1 MQDRGIYSRRLPLII
16 ARAMQ
21 KLEKHERMPNFDYEA
36 PTSLETAL
44 ELLARPREVRPLAG
58 GTDIIDQLKSNRRN
72 ADLVVDLKRIPEL
85 LTIESNGSG
94 LRIGSAVSCTDVNK
108 FTARNGDYP
117 ALSESTEL
125 IGSIHIQNRAS
136 VGGNVCNAA
145 PSADTIPAL
154 LIHEAIAYTASASGG
169 REIPLIDFFAG
180 PGQTVLEKGEILKEL
195 VLPAPSANTASA
207 YLRFIPRN
215 EMDIAVAGVGS
226 LIEVDPSS
234 KVVNKARIALAS
246 VAPTPVRAYA
256 AEEFLEGTAI
266 DAAAI
271 DKTADLAVEAAVPIT
286 DVRGSA
292 EYRKELIRVLT
303 KRTLNICLERLA

>member
-1 MQDRGIYSRRLPLII
+1 
-16 ARAMQ
+16 
-21 KLEKHERMPNFDYEA
+21 MPNFDYEA
-36 PTSLETAL
+36 PTSLASAL
-44 ELLARPREVRPLAG
+44 ELLARPGEVRPLSG
-58 GTDIIDQLKSNRRN
+58 GTDIIDQLKSNRRH
-72 ADLVVDLKRIPEL
+72 ADLVVDLKRVPEL
-85 LTIESNGSG
+85 LTLESNGSG
-94 LRIGSAVSCTDVNK
+94 LRIGSAVSCTEVHK
-108 FTARNGDYP
+108 YTAEKGGFP

-125 IGSIHIQNRAS
+125 VGSIHIQNRAS

-154 LIHEAIAYTASASGG
+154 LIHEAVAHTASASGG

-180 PGQTVLEKGEILKEL
+180 PGQTVLGKGEILKEL
-195 VLPAPSANTASA
+195 VLPAPSNNTASA

-226 LIEVDPSS
+226 LIEVDPST
-234 KVVNKARIALAS
+234 KVVTKARIALAS

-256 AEEFLEGTAI
+256 AEEFLKGTVI

-271 DKTADLAVEAAVPIT
+271 DKTADLAVGSAVPIT

>member
-1 MQDRGIYSRRLPLII
+1 
-16 ARAMQ
+16 
-21 KLEKHERMPNFDYEA
+21 MPNFDYEA
-36 PTSLETAL
+36 PTSLASAL
-44 ELLARPREVRPLAG
+44 ELLARPGEVRPLAG

-85 LTIESNGSG
+85 LNIEANGSG
-94 LRIGSAVSCTDVNK
+94 LRIGSAVSCTEVNK
-108 FTARNGDYP
+108 FTIINGGYA
-117 ALSESTEL
+117 ALSESAEL

-154 LIHEAIAYTASASGG
+154 LVHEAVAHTVSTSGG
-169 REIPLIDFFAG
+169 SREIPLIDFFAG
-180 PGQTVLEKGEILKEL
+180 PGQTVLQKGEILREL
-195 VLPAPSANTASA
+195 VLPAPSASTASA

-234 KVVNKARIALAS
+234 GVVTKARIALAS

-256 AEEFLEGTAI
+256 AEEFLEGTVI

-271 DKTADLAVEAAVPIT
+271 DETADLAVGSAVPIT

-303 KRTLNICLERLA
+303 KRTLSICLERLA

>member
-1 MQDRGIYSRRLPLII
+1 
-16 ARAMQ
+16 
-21 KLEKHERMPNFDYEA
+21 MPNFDYEA
-36 PTSLETAL
+36 PTSLASAL
-44 ELLARPREVRPLAG
+44 ELLARPGEMRPLSG
-58 GTDIIDQLKSNRRN
+58 GTDIIDQLKSNRRH
-72 ADLVVDLKRIPEL
+72 ADLVVDLKRVPEL
-85 LTIESNGSG
+85 LALESNSSS
-94 LRIGSAVSCTDVNK
+94 LKIGSAVSCTDVHNY
-108 FTARNGDYP
+108 TAENGGFP

-125 IGSIHIQNRAS
+125 VGSIHIQNRAS

-154 LIHEAIAYTASASGG
+154 LIHEAVARTASASGG

-195 VLPAPSANTASA
+195 VLPAPANNTASA

-226 LIEVDPSS
+226 LIELNPST
-234 KVVNKARIALAS
+234 KIVTKARIALAS

-256 AEEFLEGTAI
+256 AEEFLEGTVI

-271 DKTADLAVEAAVPIT
+271 DKTADLAVDSAVPIT

>member
-1 MQDRGIYSRRLPLII
+1 
-16 ARAMQ
+16 
-21 KLEKHERMPNFDYEA
+21 MPNFDYEA
-36 PTSLETAL
+36 PTTLPSAL
-44 ELLARPREVRPLAG
+44 ELLARPGEMRPLSG
-58 GTDIIDQLKSNRRN
+58 GTDIIDQLKSNRRH
-72 ADLVVDLKRIPEL
+72 ADLVVDLKRVPEL
-85 LTIESNGSG
+85 LALESNSSS
-94 LRIGSAVSCTDVNK
+94 LKIGSAVSCTDVHK
-108 FTARNGDYP
+108 YTAKNGGFP

-125 IGSIHIQNRAS
+125 VGSIHIQNRAS

-154 LIHEAIAYTASASGG
+154 LIHEAVAHTASASGG

-180 PGQTVLEKGEILKEL
+180 PGQTVLEKGELLKEL
-195 VLPAPSANTASA
+195 VLPVPTNNTASA

-226 LIEVDPSS
+226 LIEVDPST
-234 KVVNKARIALAS
+234 KIVTKTRIALAS

-256 AEEFLEGTAI
+256 AEEFLEGTVI

-271 DKTADLAVEAAVPIT
+271 DKTAGLAIDSAVPIT

>member
-1 MQDRGIYSRRLPLII
+1 
-16 ARAMQ
+16 
-21 KLEKHERMPNFDYEA
+21 MPNFDYEA
-36 PTSLETAL
+36 PTSLASAL
-44 ELLARPREVRPLAG
+44 ELLARPGEVRPLSG
-58 GTDIIDQLKSNRRN
+58 GTDIIDQLKSNRRH
-72 ADLVVDLKRIPEL
+72 ADLVVDLKRVPEL
-85 LTIESNGSG
+85 LTLESNGSG
-94 LRIGSAVSCTDVNK
+94 LRIGSAVSCTEVHK
-108 FTARNGDYP
+108 YTAEKGGFP

-125 IGSIHIQNRAS
+125 VGSIHIQNRAT
-136 VGGNVCNAA
+136 VGGNLCNAA

-154 LIHEAIAYTASASGG
+154 LIHEAVAHTANASGG

-195 VLPAPSANTASA
+195 VLPAPSNNTASA

-226 LIEVDPSS
+226 LIEVDPST
-234 KVVNKARIALAS
+234 KVVTKARIALAS

-256 AEEFLEGTAI
+256 AEEFLEGTVI

-271 DKTADLAVEAAVPIT
+271 GKTADLAVGSAVPIT

>member
-1 MQDRGIYSRRLPLII
+1 M
-16 ARAMQ
+16 
-21 KLEKHERMPNFDYEA
+21 HERMPNFDYEA
-36 PTSLETAL
+36 PTSLAGAL
-44 ELLARPREVRPLAG
+44 ELLAQPGEVRPLAG

-85 LTIESNGSG
+85 SSLESNGLG
-94 LRIGSAVSCTDVNK
+94 LRIGSAVSCTDVHN
-108 FTARNGDYP
+108 FTAKNSGYA
-117 ALSESTEL
+117 ALSESSEL
-125 IGSIHIQNRAS
+125 VGSIHIQNRAS

-154 LIHEAIAYTASASGG
+154 LIHEAIARTASASGE

-180 PGQTVLEKGEILKEL
+180 PGQTVLAKGEILKEL
-195 VLPAPSANTASA
+195 VLPAPSANTASS

-234 KVVNKARIALAS
+234 KVVTKARIALAS

-256 AEEFLEGTAI
+256 AEEYLEGIVI
-266 DAAAI
+266 DEATI
-271 DKTADLAVEAAVPIT
+271 SKTADLAVQAAVPIT

-303 KRTLNICLERLA
+303 NRTLTICMERLA

>member
-1 MQDRGIYSRRLPLII
+1 
-16 ARAMQ
+16 
-21 KLEKHERMPNFDYEA
+21 MPNFDYEA
-36 PTSLETAL
+36 PTSLASAL
-44 ELLARPREVRPLAG
+44 ELLARPGEMRPLSG
-58 GTDIIDQLKSNRRN
+58 GTDIIDQLKSNRRH
-72 ADLVVDLKRIPEL
+72 ADLVVDLKRVPEL
-85 LTIESNGSG
+85 LALESNSSS
-94 LRIGSAVSCTDVNK
+94 LKIGSAVSCTDVHNY
-108 FTARNGDYP
+108 TAENGGFP

-125 IGSIHIQNRAS
+125 VGSIHIQNRAS

-154 LIHEAIAYTASASGG
+154 LIHEAVARTASASGG

-195 VLPAPSANTASA
+195 VLPAPANNTASA

-226 LIEVDPSS
+226 LIEVDPST
-234 KVVNKARIALAS
+234 KIVTKARIALAS
-246 VAPTPVRAYA
+246 VAPTPVRAYT
-256 AEEFLEGTAI
+256 AEEFLEGTVI

-271 DKTADLAVEAAVPIT
+271 DKTADLAVDSAVPIT

-303 KRTLNICLERLA
+303 KRTLKICLERLA

>member
-1 MQDRGIYSRRLPLII
+1 MPDDDSLAGSKKL
-16 ARAMQ
+16 
-21 KLEKHERMPNFDYEA
+21 LEKHERMPNFDYEA
-36 PTSLETAL
+36 PTTLADAL
-44 ELLARPREVRPLAG
+44 ELLARPGEVRALAG
-58 GTDIIDQLKSNRRN
+58 GTDIIDQLKNNRRH
-72 ADLVVDLKRIPEL
+72 ADFVVDLKRVPEL
-85 LTIESNGSG
+85 LVLESNGAG

-108 FTARNGDYP
+108 FTAEKGGYP
-117 ALSESTEL
+117 ALTESSEL
-125 IGSIHIQNRAS
+125 VGSVHIQNRAS

-145 PSADTIPAL
+145 PSADTIPSL
-154 LIHEAIAYTASASGG
+154 LIHEAVAHTASASGE
-169 REIPLIDFFAG
+169 RKIPLIDFFAG

-226 LIEVDPSS
+226 LIEVDPSTNT
-234 KVVNKARIALAS
+234 VTKARIALAS

-256 AEEFLEGTAI
+256 AEEFLEGKVI

-271 DKTADLAVEAAVPIT
+271 DETADLAVGAAVPIT

>member
-1 MQDRGIYSRRLPLII
+1 M
-16 ARAMQ
+16 
-21 KLEKHERMPNFDYEA
+21 HERMPNFDYEA
-36 PTSLETAL
+36 PTSLAGAL
-44 ELLARPREVRPLAG
+44 ELLTQPGEVRPLAG

-85 LTIESNGSG
+85 SAIESNGSG
-94 LRIGSAVSCTDVNK
+94 LRIGSAVSCTDVHN
-108 FTARNGDYP
+108 FTAENGGYA
-117 ALSESTEL
+117 ALSESSEL
-125 IGSIHIQNRAS
+125 VGSIHIQNRAS

-154 LIHEAIAYTASASGG
+154 LIHEAIAHTASTAGE

-180 PGQTVLEKGEILKEL
+180 PGQTVLAKGEILKEL
-195 VLPAPSANTASA
+195 VLPTPSANTASA

-234 KVVNKARIALAS
+234 KVVTKARIALAS

-256 AEEFLEGTAI
+256 AEEYLEGTTI
-266 DAAAI
+266 DEAAI
-271 DKTADLAVEAAVPIT
+271 NKTADLAVKAAVPIT

-303 KRTLNICLERLA
+303 NRTLTICLERLV

>member
-1 MQDRGIYSRRLPLII
+1 
-16 ARAMQ
+16 
-21 KLEKHERMPNFDYEA
+21 MPNFDYEA
-36 PTSLETAL
+36 PSTLASAL
-44 ELLARPREVRPLAG
+44 ELLARPGEMRPLSG
-58 GTDIIDQLKSNRRN
+58 GTDIIDQLKSNRRH
-72 ADLVVDLKRIPEL
+72 ADLVVDLKRVPEL
-85 LTIESNGSG
+85 LALESNSSS
-94 LRIGSAVSCTDVNK
+94 LKIGSAVSCTDVHK
-108 FTARNGDYP
+108 YTEKNGEFP

-125 IGSIHIQNRAS
+125 VGSIHIQNRAS

-154 LIHEAIAYTASASGG
+154 LIHEAVAHTASASGG

-180 PGQTVLEKGEILKEL
+180 PGQTVLEKGELLKEL
-195 VLPAPSANTASA
+195 VLPVPTNNTASA

-226 LIEVDPSS
+226 LIEVDPST
-234 KVVNKARIALAS
+234 KIVTKARIALAS
-246 VAPTPVRAYA
+246 VAPTPVRAYS
-256 AEEFLEGTAI
+256 AEEFLEGTVI

-271 DKTADLAVEAAVPIT
+271 DKTAGLAIDSAVPIT

>member
-1 MQDRGIYSRRLPLII
+1 
-16 ARAMQ
+16 
-21 KLEKHERMPNFDYEA
+21 MPNFDYEA
-36 PTSLETAL
+36 PTSLAGAL
-44 ELLARPREVRPLAG
+44 ELLAQPGEVRPLAG

-85 LTIESNGSG
+85 SSLESNGLG
-94 LRIGSAVSCTDVNK
+94 LRIGSAVSCTDVHN
-108 FTARNGDYP
+108 FTATNSDYA
-117 ALSESTEL
+117 ALSESSEL

-154 LIHEAIAYTASASGG
+154 LIHEAIARTASASGE

-180 PGQTVLEKGEILKEL
+180 PGQTVLAKGEILKEL
-195 VLPAPSANTASA
+195 VLPAPSANTASS

-234 KVVNKARIALAS
+234 KVVTKARIALAS

-256 AEEFLEGTAI
+256 AEEYLEGIAI
-266 DAAAI
+266 DEATI
-271 DKTADLAVEAAVPIT
+271 NKTADLAVQAAVPIT

-303 KRTLNICLERLA
+303 NRTLTICMERLA

>member
-1 MQDRGIYSRRLPLII
+1 
-16 ARAMQ
+16 
-21 KLEKHERMPNFDYEA
+21 MPNFDYEA
-36 PTSLETAL
+36 PNSLASAI
-44 ELLARPREVRPLAG
+44 ELLARPGEVRPLSG
-58 GTDIIDQLKSNRRN
+58 GTDIIDQLKSNRRH
-72 ADLVVDLKRIPEL
+72 ADLVVDLKRVPEL
-85 LTIESNGSG
+85 LTLESNGSG
-94 LRIGSAVSCTDVNK
+94 LRIGSAVSCTEIHKYTVETGG
-108 FTARNGDYP
+108 FP

-125 IGSIHIQNRAS
+125 VGSIHIQNRAS

-154 LIHEAIAYTASASGG
+154 LIHEAVAHTASAAGG

-195 VLPAPSANTASA
+195 VLPAPSNNTASA

-226 LIEVDPSS
+226 LIELNPST
-234 KVVNKARIALAS
+234 KVVTKARIALAS

-256 AEEFLEGTAI
+256 AEEFLEGTVI
-266 DAAAI
+266 DALAI
-271 DKTADLAVEAAVPIT
+271 DKTADLAVDSAVPIT

>member
-1 MQDRGIYSRRLPLII
+1 M
-16 ARAMQ
+16 
-21 KLEKHERMPNFDYEA
+21 HERMPNFDYEA
-36 PTSLETAL
+36 PTSLAGAL
-44 ELLARPREVRPLAG
+44 ELLAQPGEVRPLAG

-85 LTIESNGSG
+85 SSLESNGSG
-94 LRIGSAVSCTDVNK
+94 LRIGSAVSCTDVHN
-108 FTARNGDYP
+108 FTAKNSGYA
-117 ALSESTEL
+117 ALSESSEL
-125 IGSIHIQNRAS
+125 VGSIHIQNRAS

-154 LIHEAIAYTASASGG
+154 LIHEAIARTASASGE

-180 PGQTVLEKGEILKEL
+180 PGQTVLAKGEILKEL
-195 VLPAPSANTASA
+195 VLPAPSANTASS

-234 KVVNKARIALAS
+234 KVVTKARIALAS

-256 AEEFLEGTAI
+256 AEEYLEGIVI
-266 DAAAI
+266 DEATI
-271 DKTADLAVEAAVPIT
+271 SKTADLAVQAAVPIT

-303 KRTLNICLERLA
+303 NRTLTICMERLA

>member
-1 MQDRGIYSRRLPLII
+1 
-16 ARAMQ
+16 
-21 KLEKHERMPNFDYEA
+21 MPNFDYEA
-36 PTSLETAL
+36 PTSLASAL
-44 ELLARPREVRPLAG
+44 ELLARPGEMRPLSG
-58 GTDIIDQLKSNRRN
+58 GTDIIDQLKSNRRH
-72 ADLVVDLKRIPEL
+72 ADLVVDLKRVPEL
-85 LTIESNGSG
+85 LALESNSSS
-94 LRIGSAVSCTDVNK
+94 LKIGSAVSCTDVHNY
-108 FTARNGDYP
+108 TAENGGFP

-125 IGSIHIQNRAS
+125 VGSIHIQNRAS

-154 LIHEAIAYTASASGG
+154 LIHEAVARTASASGG

-195 VLPAPSANTASA
+195 VLPAPANNTASA

-226 LIEVDPSS
+226 LIELDPST
-234 KVVNKARIALAS
+234 KIVTKARIALAS
-246 VAPTPVRAYA
+246 VAPTPVRAYT
-256 AEEFLEGTAI
+256 AEEFLEGTVI

-271 DKTADLAVEAAVPIT
+271 DKTADLAVDSAVPIT

>member
-1 MQDRGIYSRRLPLII
+1 
-16 ARAMQ
+16 
-21 KLEKHERMPNFDYEA
+21 MPNFDYEA
-36 PTSLETAL
+36 PSTLASAL
-44 ELLARPREVRPLAG
+44 ELLARPGEMRPLSG
-58 GTDIIDQLKSNRRN
+58 GTDIIDQLKSNRRH
-72 ADLVVDLKRIPEL
+72 ADLVVDLKRVPEL
-85 LTIESNGSG
+85 LALESNSSS
-94 LRIGSAVSCTDVNK
+94 LKIGSAVSCTDVHK
-108 FTARNGDYP
+108 YTAKNGGFP

-125 IGSIHIQNRAS
+125 VGSIHIQNRAS

-154 LIHEAIAYTASASGG
+154 LIHEAVARTASASGG

-180 PGQTVLEKGEILKEL
+180 PGQTVLEKGELLKEL
-195 VLPAPSANTASA
+195 VLPVPTNNTASA

-226 LIEVDPSS
+226 LIEVDPST
-234 KVVNKARIALAS
+234 KIVTKARIALAS

-256 AEEFLEGTAI
+256 AEEFLEGTMI

-271 DKTADLAVEAAVPIT
+271 DKTAGLAIDSAVPIT

>member
-1 MQDRGIYSRRLPLII
+1 M
-16 ARAMQ
+16 
-21 KLEKHERMPNFDYEA
+21 HERMPNFDYEA
-36 PTSLETAL
+36 PTSLSGAL
-44 ELLARPREVRPLAG
+44 ELLAQPGEVRPLAG

-85 LTIESNGSG
+85 SSLESNGLG
-94 LRIGSAVSCTDVNK
+94 LRIGSAVSCTDVHN
-108 FTARNGDYP
+108 FTAKNSGYA
-117 ALSESTEL
+117 ALSESSEL
-125 IGSIHIQNRAS
+125 VGSIHIQNRAS

-154 LIHEAIAYTASASGG
+154 LIHEAIARTASASGE

-180 PGQTVLEKGEILKEL
+180 PGQTVLAKGEILKEL
-195 VLPAPSANTASA
+195 VLPAPSANTASS

-234 KVVNKARIALAS
+234 KVVTKARIALAS

-256 AEEFLEGTAI
+256 AEEYLEGIAI
-266 DAAAI
+266 DEATI
-271 DKTADLAVEAAVPIT
+271 NKTADLAVQAAVPIT

-303 KRTLNICLERLA
+303 NRTLTICMERLA

>member
-1 MQDRGIYSRRLPLII
+1 
-16 ARAMQ
+16 
-21 KLEKHERMPNFDYEA
+21 MPNFDYEA
-36 PTSLETAL
+36 PTSLASAL
-44 ELLARPREVRPLAG
+44 ELLARPGEMRPLSG
-58 GTDIIDQLKSNRRN
+58 GTDIIDQLKSNRRH
-72 ADLVVDLKRIPEL
+72 ADLVVDLKRVPEL
-85 LTIESNGSG
+85 LALESNSSS
-94 LRIGSAVSCTDVNK
+94 LKIGSAVSCTDVHNY
-108 FTARNGDYP
+108 TAENGGFP

-125 IGSIHIQNRAS
+125 VGSIHIQNRAS

-154 LIHEAIAYTASASGG
+154 LIHEAVARTASASGG

-195 VLPAPSANTASA
+195 VLPAPANNTASA

-226 LIEVDPSS
+226 LIELDPST
-234 KVVNKARIALAS
+234 KIVTKARIALAS

-256 AEEFLEGTAI
+256 AEEFLEGTVI

-271 DKTADLAVEAAVPIT
+271 DKTADLAVDSAVPIT